1 MKAGFWLFKLQ
12 SIEMALCTDRGSRV
26 RILLETQRVLAALL
40 FGGYGVWNVYWL
52 IQAKIPPSIFLKVT
66 GLPCPTTGG
75 TRAMI
80 QLWAG
85 NWQESLR
92 YNAMALPIVCL
103 SLLSFGWLL
112 CQSLRGKRLR
122 LPFPFFQTWM
132 ALLGAAWVL
141 KLTGDPMYW

>member
-1 MKAGFWLFKLQ
+1 MT
-12 SIEMALCTDRGSRV
+12 SCTDRSRRV
-26 RILLETQRVLAALL
+26 RILLESQRVVAAFL
-40 FGGYGVWNVYWL
+40 FAGYGVWNLYWL

-66 GLPCPTTGG
+66 GWPCPTTGG

-92 YNAMALPIVCL
+92 YNAMALPIVCF
-103 SLLSFGWLL
+103 SLLNIAWLL
-112 CQSLRGKRLR
+112 VQLFFGKRLC
-122 LPFPFFQTWM
+122 LPFSFFWVWM
-132 ALLGAAWVL
+132 AFLSAAWVL